1 MSTLTSSKSSSL
13 RTVLQVGHTH
23 THTQKRM
30 HKHTGSVV
38 NAQLCCSVFR
48 VCGRLSEQ
56 LWLADQQLWTFLRSH
71 HSHWPADAQPQLQCG
86 TNIHT
91 HTRTCSVYRC
101 MCWRSTVFVQLDT
114 LSLLSLRQLVEV
126 SSSPGF
132 LSSAAAVDNLLLYV
146 PDAQFTAFFSPLSTT
161 LQVTHTHLFI
171 SILSASHSSDA
182 LPFSLIGCMWCIW
195 FQSAD

>member
-1 MSTLTSSKSSSL
+1 MFNYVALCLGCVDVSQNSSNWLISSFGRFSVLTTVTDLQTLNPSF
-13 RTVLQVGHTH
+13 
-23 THTQKRM
+23 
-30 HKHTGSVV
+30 SVV
-38 NAQLCCSVFR
+38 R
-48 VCGRLSEQ
+48 
-56 LWLADQQLWTFLRSH
+56 T
-71 HSHWPADAQPQLQCG
+71 
-86 TNIHT
+86 HT

-114 LSLLSLRQLVEV
+114 LGLLSLRQLVEV

-146 PDAQFTAFFSPLSTT
+146 PDAQFTAFISPLSTT